1 MIRFEYDNIDSESVI
16 LEFKCKECPKL
27 IKTGLFRVPEFD
39 LDTFKE
45 TKKSYTHKC
54 KCGAC
59 YTVEIINGIYDGYGL
74 IHGIDGNKND
84 VMTYEFPYFHYN
96 KGTILVDTINAY
108 SKIESI
114 INGIDDMSDEN
125 RSYVYCLLFSN
136 LISILESFI
145 KIYTEPIIMSNSEL
159 IHRFSVVFNMPKGN
173 EEEKKQKINDFYKRK
188 SFQTVSNQRKLFNDV
203 FNFIIE
209 IDERIE
215 KYVTIRDVI
224 IHRNA
229 IDPEGFMHKIKEPQ
243 LLEALDVI
251 KKYIRHIFSALNDFE
266 MNVLYKN

>member
-16 LEFKCKECPKL
+16 LEFKCKECLKST
-27 IKTGLFRVPEFD
+27 KTGLFRVPEFD

-96 KGTILVDTINAY
+96 KETILADTISAY
-108 SKIESI
+108 STIKSI

-159 IHRFSVVFNMPKGN
+159 IHRFSIVFNMSKGN

-203 FNFIIE
+203 FNFNIE